1 MTDIKLIRSLRKIV
15 LFREMSDDEL
25 MIIFKGAQKKT
36 YEADGTIFDCGQ
48 AGGTLYLINSGS
60 VKITLP
66 IKRYDSRE
74 EAVSIL
80 REGDCFGELSFFD
93 QNAHS
98 AKAIATTDVEL
109 LEIDHDSYERI
120 IKEDLELG
128 FEMQKKIIQKVI
140 NLVREMNTRYSYRP
154 FVE

>member
-25 MIIFKGAQKKT
+25 MIIFKGVRKKN
-36 YEADGTIFDCGQ
+36 YDSDAVIFDCGQ
-48 AGGTLYLINSGS
+48 KGGTLYLINSGS

-74 EAVSIL
+74 ELVSVL
-80 REGDCFGELSFFD
+80 KEGDSFGELSFFD
-93 QNAHS
+93 QKEHS
-98 AKAIATTDVEL
+98 AKALASTDVEL

-128 FEMQKKIIQKVI
+128 YEMQKKIIQRVI
-140 NLVREMNTRYSYRP
+140 NLVREMNTKYSYRP